1 MGNALKRRLKQT
13 KFEGPHHEAM
23 LNLLVASAHVRAAM
37 DRVCANHAITEA
49 QYNVLRILRGALPDG
64 YPRCEIAVRMLE
76 RAPDVTR
83 LIDRLAK
90 EGLVARTRSGDDLRL
105 SITRIT
111 PDGLDLLNRMEDE
124 VAGVHQQFAERWSVR
139 DAREVSK
146 LLEHLYEPE
155 TP

>member
-1 MGNALKRRLKQT
+1 MSIQSEIKQSKPFRSKGQEAAVALMRTADLVRRSIT
-13 KFEGPHHEAM
+13 AVVEPHG
-23 LNLLVASAHVRAAM
+23 
-37 DRVCANHAITEA
+37 ITTQ